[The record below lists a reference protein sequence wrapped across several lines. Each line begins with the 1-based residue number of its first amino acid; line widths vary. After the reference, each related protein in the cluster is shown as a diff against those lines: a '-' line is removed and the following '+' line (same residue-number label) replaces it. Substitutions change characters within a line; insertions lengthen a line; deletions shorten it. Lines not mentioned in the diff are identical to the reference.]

1 MLQDFSAPVP
11 AGSPSAPSLSC
22 HVIDN
27 ARTHPDSVVFRVR
40 EGFGMRN
47 VTCADFHAEVRAV
60 AKGLIAS
67 GIQAGQRIGLMS
79 RTRYEWTLFDCAI
92 GYAGAVSVPI
102 YETSSADQV
111 AWILED
117 SGAVA
122 VILESDK
129 NKALFGPLAA
139 SLAEV
144 RRTWVIDDAC
154 VEFLTT
160 VGASVDDA
168 ELDARQA
175 AIGPADAA
183 TIIYTSGTTGRP
195 KGCVLTQGNFMA
207 EVDGALEVFG
217 DILLAPHASTLLFL
231 PLAHVFG
238 RILGYAF
245 IKGRTLTGFCSDTKT
260 LVPELQQFRPTFV
273 VAVPRVFEKVFNT
286 AQQTAQ
292 AGGRGR
298 IFDAAAHTAIAYS
311 QGLETGATG
320 VGLRIRRLA
329 FDALV
334 YRKIRAAMGGRVEY
348 AISGGAPLG
357 ARLGHFF
364 RGIGIE
370 VFEGYGL
377 TETTA
382 AIAATHPGAVKI
394 GTVGQ
399 PMPGTSIRIAEDG
412 EIMAKGGQVF
422 TRYLNNER
430 ATEDSFTRDGWFH
443 TGDLGTLDD
452 DGYLQ
457 ITGRKK
463 EIIVTAGG
471 KNVAPAVLEDRLR
484 ASWLVSNCL
493 VVGEAKPYIAALVTI
508 DPEAFPA
515 WLTQH
520 HKPEGGT
527 VAQYVNDPDL
537 LTDVQA
543 AVDEANAAVSHAEA
557 IKRFII
563 LDHDWTEADGHI
575 TPSLKLKRSVVMH
588 ACAEAIESLYAG

>member
-1 MLQDFSAPVP
+1 MLQDFSAPAP

-22 HVIDN
+22 HVIAN
-27 ARTHPDSVVFRVR
+27 ARTHPDTVVFRVR
-40 EGFGMRN
+40 QGFGMRN
-47 VTCADFHAEVRAV
+47 VTCAGFHDEVRAV
-60 AKGLIAS
+60 AKGLIAT
-67 GIQAGQRIGLMS
+67 GIEPGQRIGLMS
-79 RTRYEWTLFDCAI
+79 RTRYEWTLMDLAI

-111 AWILED
+111 GWILED

-122 VILESDK
+122 VVLESDR
-129 NKALFGPLAA
+129 NRALFTPLAEQ
-139 SLAEV
+139 LPDV
-144 RRTWVIDDAC
+144 RRTWVIDDGC
-154 VEFLTT
+154 VEFLAT

-168 ELDARQA
+168 TLDQRQA
-175 AIGPADAA
+175 AVGLDDAA

-207 EVDGALEVFG
+207 EVDGAVEVFG

-238 RILGYAF
+238 RILGFAF
-245 IKGRTLTGFCSDTKT
+245 IQGRTLTGFCSDTTT
-260 LVPELQQFRPTFV
+260 LVPELQQFQPTFV

-311 QGLETGATG
+311 ESLEQGSTGL
-320 VGLRIRRLA
+320 GLRVRRLA

-422 TRYLNNER
+422 SRYLNNER

-452 DGYLQ
+452 EGYLQ

-484 ASWLVSNCL
+484 ANWLVSNCL
-493 VVGEAKPYIAALVTI
+493 VVGEGKPYIAAVVTI
-508 DPEAFPA
+508 DPEAFPS
-515 WLTQH
+515 WLAQH
-520 HKPEGGT
+520 HKPLDAT
-527 VAQYVNDPDL
+527 VAEYVTDPDL
-537 LTDVQA
+537 LTDIQA
-543 AVDEANAAVSHAEA
+543 AVDDANAAVSHAEA
-557 IKRFII
+557 IKRFVI

-588 ACAEAIESLYAG
+588 ACADAIASLYA

>member
-1 MLQDFSAPVP
+1 MLQEFTTPVP
-11 AGSPSAPSLSC
+11 LGSPSAPSLTC
-22 HVIDN
+22 HVIAN
-27 ARTHPDSVVFRVR
+27 ARSHPDRVVFRVR

-47 VTCADFHAEVRAV
+47 VTCADFHDEVRAV
-60 AKGLIAS
+60 AKGLIAT
-67 GIQAGQRIGLMS
+67 GIEAGQRIGLMS

-111 AWILED
+111 QWILED
-117 SGAVA
+117 SASVA
-122 VILESDK
+122 VILESDR
-129 NKALFGPLAA
+129 NKALFAPISAGLP
-139 SLAEV
+139 EV
-144 RRTWVIDDAC
+144 QRTWVIDDGC
-154 VEFLTT
+154 VDFLKT
-160 VGASVDDA
+160 VGASISDGV
-168 ELDARQA
+168 LDARQSSV
-175 AIGPADAA
+175 GLADVA

-195 KGCVLTQGNFMA
+195 KGCVLTQANFLA
-207 EVDGALEVFG
+207 EVDGALEAFG
-217 DILLAPHASTLLFL
+217 YILLAPHASTLLFL

-238 RILGYAF
+238 RILGFAF
-245 IKGRTLTGFCSDTKT
+245 IKGRTLTGFCSDAKT
-260 LVPELQQFRPTFV
+260 LVPELQQFKPTFV
-273 VAVPRVFEKVFNT
+273 VAVPRVFEKVYNT

-292 AGGRGR
+292 SDGKGR
-298 IFDAAAHTAIAYS
+298 IFDTAAHTAIAYS
-311 QGLETGATG
+311 EALQESSPGIA
-320 VGLRIRRLA
+320 LRLKHRA

-334 YRKIRAAMGGRVEY
+334 YRKIRAAMGGKVEY

-382 AIAATHPGAVKI
+382 AISATHPGAVKI

-399 PMPGTSIRIAEDG
+399 PMPGTTLRIAEDG
-412 EIMAKGGQVF
+412 EIMAKGGQIF
-422 TRYLNNER
+422 AGYLNDER
-430 ATEDSFTRDGWFH
+430 ATDDSFTRDGWFH
-443 TGDLGTLDD
+443 TGDIGTLDD

-484 ASWLVSNCL
+484 ANWLVSNCL
-493 VVGEAKPYIAALVTI
+493 VVGEAKPYIAAIVTI

-515 WLTQH
+515 WLAQH
-520 HKPEGGT
+520 KKAPGGT
-527 VAQYVNDPDL
+527 VAEYVNDPDL
-537 LTDVQA
+537 LTSVQS
-543 AVDEANAAVSHAEA
+543 AVDEANEAVSQAEA
-557 IKRFII
+557 IKRFVI

-575 TPSLKLKRSVVMH
+575 TPSLKLKRSVVMRY
-588 ACAEAIESLYAG
+588 CQDAIDSLYAN